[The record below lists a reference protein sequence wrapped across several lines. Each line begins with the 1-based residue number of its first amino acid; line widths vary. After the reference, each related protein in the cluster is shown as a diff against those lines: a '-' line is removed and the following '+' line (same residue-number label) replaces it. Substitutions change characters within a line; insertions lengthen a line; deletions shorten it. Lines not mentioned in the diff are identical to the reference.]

1 MSNQTYLITG
11 GAGFIGSFI
20 CEKLLAEN
28 NRVICVDNFITGQQK
43 NIEHLLPNPNFTL
56 IEADVT
62 KSDWPLSL
70 SPYPLALNFI
80 LHLASPAGP
89 NPTSPKSYHALPI
102 ETYLANSVGTHYLLE
117 LAKKHNAVFLFAST
131 SEIYGDPEI
140 HPQPETYWGHVNPIG
155 PRAIYDESKR
165 LGEAI
170 CSTWS
175 RKFGVQTRIARIF
188 NTYGP
193 RMNPDDGRAIPLFI
207 QLAITHQ
214 PLTIH
219 GEGHQTRSFCY
230 VDDQVDGLLRLLR
243 SDLNADPIN
252 IGNPTE
258 LTIKQLVE
266 TIIQATNS
274 NSVIKYGKLPEDDP
288 ERRRPDISKAKELLN
303 WSPKIQLEEGL
314 KKTIE
319 YFKKGERLNG

>member
-1 MSNQTYLITG
+1 MSTYLVAG
-11 GAGFIGSFI
+11 GGGFIGSFV

-28 NRVICVDNFITGQQK
+28 NQVICVDNFITGQRR

-56 IEADVT
+56 IESDVS
-62 KSDWPLSL
+62 KPDWFEST
-70 SPYPLALNFI
+70 LNVQRSTLDFI

-89 NPTSPKSYHALPI
+89 NPTSPKSYHALPV
-102 ETYLANSVGTHYLLE
+102 ETYLVNSIGTHYLLE
-117 LAKKHNAVFLFAST
+117 LAKKYNSVFLFAST
-131 SEIYGDPEI
+131 SEVYGDPEV
-140 HPQPETYWGHVNPIG
+140 HPQPETYWGHVNPTG

-170 CSTWS
+170 CAVWS

-207 QLAITHQ
+207 QSAINNQ

-219 GEGHQTRSFCY
+219 GDGHQTRSFCY
-230 VDDQVDGLLRLLR
+230 VDDQVNGLLKLLR
-243 SDLNADPIN
+243 SNLNADPVN

-266 TIIQATNS
+266 TIISATNS
-274 NSVIKYGKLPEDDP
+274 KSTIQYGSLPEDDP
-288 ERRRPDISKAKELLN
+288 ERRRPDISKAKKLLN
-303 WSPKIQLEEGL
+303 WEPKVGLEEGL

-319 YFKKGERLNG
+319 YFK